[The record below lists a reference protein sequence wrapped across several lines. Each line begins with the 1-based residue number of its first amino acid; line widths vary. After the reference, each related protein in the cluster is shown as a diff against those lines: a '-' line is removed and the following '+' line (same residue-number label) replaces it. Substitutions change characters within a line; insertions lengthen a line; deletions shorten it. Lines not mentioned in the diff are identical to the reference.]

1 MSNEELLKQMKEKR
15 ESAYRVYRE
24 AELTEDAKGLA
35 HMEGI
40 LDGMYEMIKL
50 VEEYAENNKG

>member
-1 MSNEELLKQMKEKR
+1 VQEILKQMKEKR

-50 VEEYAENNKG
+50 VEEHIK